1 MSVVAFCHHCQ
12 ESGYWQDTLEK
23 VLSKRNPKTKK
34 KNRSTL
40 NKISGIVEEA
50 GGIDYAKK
58 KLDDFSELALQAID
72 SYPDSDFK
80 KSLVDLVAFNS
91 SRIR

>member
-1 MSVVAFCHHCQ
+1 M
-12 ESGYWQDTLEK
+12 
-23 VLSKRNPKTKK
+23 
-34 KNRSTL
+34 
-40 NKISGIVEEA
+40 VEET

-80 KSLVDLVAFNS
+80 KSLVELVAFNS